1 MNEQSD
7 VKEEVIEKTFLDRMR
22 LLHFSHPFLNKRPEP
37 FNFEVDGDKA
47 KDLATDLVKAMFKF
61 GGVGLSANQVGF
73 NWRVFVFGTEDTQ
86 FAMFNPQ
93 IIAVSQETEVFEE
106 GCLSFPDFK
115 LTLTRPAAVGI
126 TYQDVDGVWQTAN
139 FSGVSARII
148 QHEYDHMEGIN
159 FTHHAS
165 EFKLKRELKKWQN
178 VQKKKIRNM
187 SQKVH

>member
-1 MNEQSD
+1 MNETSE
-7 VKEEVIEKTFLDRMR
+7 VKEVPEQKTFLERMR
-22 LLHFSHPFLNKRPEP
+22 LLHFSHPFLNKKPDP
-37 FNFEVDGDKA
+37 FNFETDGDKA
-47 KDLATDLVKAMFKF
+47 KDFATDLVKAMFKF

-86 FAMFNPQ
+86 FAMFNPL
-93 IIAVSQETEVFEE
+93 IIALSKEQKTFEE
-106 GCLSFPDFK
+106 GCLSFPDFT
-115 LTLTRPAAVGI
+115 LTLTRPSAIAI
-126 TYQDVDGVWQTAN
+126 TYQDVEGVWQTAN

-178 VQKKKIRNM
+178 VQKKKIRSM
-187 SQKVH
+187 VQKVN